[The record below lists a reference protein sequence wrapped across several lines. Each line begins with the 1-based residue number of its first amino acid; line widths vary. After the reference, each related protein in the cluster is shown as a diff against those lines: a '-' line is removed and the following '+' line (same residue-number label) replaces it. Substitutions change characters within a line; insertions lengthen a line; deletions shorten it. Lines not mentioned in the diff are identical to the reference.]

1 MRPAVL
7 STMIHGGD
15 MKLNL
20 FITFLIANL
29 IGFLLGSFV
38 GDYICSSQ
46 HGDTLKTVNKAIADC
61 EASLPRNQRCYI
73 IAVPPSKD

>member
-1 MRPAVL
+1 ML

-20 FITFLIANL
+20 VITVLIAYL
-29 IGFLLGSFV
+29 IGFLLGLFL

-46 HGDTLKTVNKAIADC
+46 HGDTLKMVNKAMIDC
-61 EASLPRNQRCYI
+61 EASLPRNEHCYI
-73 IAVPPSKD
+73 IAVPPDKD